1 LVICEGPLD
10 AVGIVAEPIV
20 LFLENFTG
28 GVVLYIFEDSSA
40 EGL

>member
-10 AVGIVAEPIV
+10 AVGIVAKPIV
-20 LFLENFTG
+20 LFSDRFVG
-28 GVVLYIFEDSSA
+28 GVVLYVFEDSSA